1 MKLGIIGTGYVG
13 LVTGVCFA
21 ENGNNVLCMDV
32 DVKKIERLRT
42 GDPVIYE
49 PQLKELLEKNIREE
63 RISFT
68 SSLKETV
75 QYGDVIFL
83 CLPTP
88 PNEDGSVD
96 LSHVLDVTE
105 NMAKHIDGYK
115 IIVSKSTV
123 PVGTCDRIRKILS
136 KKTKHNFD
144 VVSNPEFLKE
154 GAAVSDFMSPD
165 RVVVGTSSRKAAD
178 VMKELY
184 STFMRISE
192 RFILMDERSSEL
204 TKYAAN
210 SMLAM
215 RISYMNEIANICE
228 KAKADI
234 NLVRIGIG
242 SDSRIGN
249 SFLFPGV
256 GYGGSCF
263 PKDVKGLIKTAEEV
277 NYNFK
282 LLKAID
288 SINMTQ
294 KLMFVDKIKNHF
306 KNKLKGKIFT
316 VWGLSY
322 KPRTDDIRE
331 APSITII
338 GKLTEAG
345 AKVQAFDPAANENF
359 KQKYGSPNIRFYK
372 NYYNALKNADAL
384 VLITEWNEFRKP
396 DFDKVKVLMKE
407 KVIFDGRNIYDP
419 KLLRSKGFVYYGIG
433 R

>member
-1 MKLGIIGTGYVG
+1 
-13 LVTGVCFA
+13 
-21 ENGNNVLCMDV
+21 
-32 DVKKIERLRT
+32 
-42 GDPVIYE
+42 
-49 PQLKELLEKNIREE
+49 
-63 RISFT
+63 
-68 SSLKETV
+68 
-75 QYGDVIFL
+75 
-83 CLPTP
+83 
-88 PNEDGSVD
+88 
-96 LSHVLDVTE
+96 
-105 NMAKHIDGYK
+105 
-115 IIVSKSTV
+115 
-123 PVGTCDRIRKILS
+123 
-136 KKTKHNFD
+136 
-144 VVSNPEFLKE
+144 
-154 GAAVSDFMSPD
+154 
-165 RVVVGTSSRKAAD
+165 
-178 VMKELY
+178 
-184 STFMRISE
+184 
-192 RFILMDERSSEL
+192 
-204 TKYAAN
+204 
-210 SMLAM
+210 
-215 RISYMNEIANICE
+215 MNEIANICE

-338 GKLTEAG
+338 KKLTEAG